1 MKFLSQLVTSASGK
15 IGGIVASRNAAGS
28 YFRSRVK
35 PTNPKTLAQSG
46 ARSQF
51 ATASKQWQN
60 LTDSVRGAWKMWA
73 AEHPKRD
80 RLGVTVARTGQQEY
94 VGQWI
99 ANTAAAVAVAV
110 TPPPGDRVTP
120 PVFASATISA
130 ATGVGSFTLLAAP
143 PTGAKLTLSCTPV
156 LPPGRA
162 FLGKPSLRVPSGT
175 ISGMSGN
182 FTLTNIGS
190 TSFSGGKVQ
199 LGGRYCVAGG
209 VPSEVTLFPGA
220 LA

>member
-1 MKFLSQLVTSASGK
+1 MKYLSQLLTSASGK

-51 ATASKQWQN
+51 ATASKQWQGLN
-60 LTDSVRGAWKMWA
+60 DLVRASWKAWA

-99 ANTAAAVAVAV
+99 ANTSAGLAVAV
-110 TPPPGDRVTP
+110 TPPPGDRVVP
-120 PVFASATISA
+120 PVFASVTIAA
-130 ATGVGSFTLLAAP
+130 ATGIGSFTLLATP
-143 PTGAKLTLSCTPV
+143 PAGAKMTLSCTPV
-156 LPPGRA
+156 LPPGRI
-162 FLGKPSLRVPSGT
+162 FLGKPSIRVPSGT
-175 ISGMSGN
+175 ITALVGS
-182 FTLTNIGS
+182 FTLTNLGS
-190 TSFSGGKVQ
+190 TSFAGGQVQ

-209 VPSEVTLFPGA
+209 VPSEVTLFPGK